1 MKHLRARKRQ
11 LTEVKL
17 EPPKTELK
25 HRRLTL
31 ELIDKMLDLYR
42 EEPGDANW
50 DKFMELFWGKADE
63 EAIILE
69 LLTLARVAL
78 VHLNLASDVLACEER
93 TDGCELS
100 EAPGPNQV
108 SRAGESTGST
118 SADENNQGLHALDTS
133 DLPSRP
139 PGKN

>member
-1 MKHLRARKRQ
+1 METPRM
-11 LTEVKL
+11 
-17 EPPKTELK
+17 TELK

-50 DKFMELFWGKADE
+50 DKFMELFWGKSDE
-63 EAIILE
+63 EAIVLE

-93 TDGCELS
+93 TDGCELPL
-100 EAPGPNQV
+100 APGPEQV
-108 SRAGESTGST
+108 PRAGESTSGT
-118 SADENNQGLHALDTS
+118 PADDDH
-133 DLPSRP
+133 
-139 PGKN
+139 